1 MAFSKGLEPL
11 LMEPKSIVLPIT
23 PRENVWC
30 RWRDLNSQPTD
41 YKSVALPIVLHR
53 RLVALTGYAPVTHQT
68 YEIQRGS

>member
-53 RLVALTGYAPVTHQT
+53 HMAPGAGHDPAASELTA
-68 YEIQRGS
+68 RRSAN